1 MEKIAN
7 EKIAEVLRDAATVLR
22 TKEAENKVLREK
34 VAGMELRDRATK
46 LASSM
51 HNKSLSLDVPR
62 EDLVEDLMK
71 QASANP
77 GGLDVIEKAVDMVAP
92 DMGTKLAQIR
102 NDDAQGT
109 APGSSDFERFIGGVG

>member
-34 VAGMELRDRATK
+34 VADMELRDRATK

-51 HNKSLSLDVPR
+51 HNKSLNLDVPR

-77 GGLDVIEKAVDMVAP
+77 AGLDVIEKAVDMVAP
-92 DMGTKLAQIR
+92 DMGAKLAQIR

-109 APGSSDFERFIGGVG
+109 APGSSDFERYIGGVG